1 MNVFG
6 EGLSTSSPESEQGAN
21 AALTELEKGLRST
34 KVGEQ
39 AEAIVRF
46 PNLFSQYPFPILIN
60 SGMLKLAELF
70 RQGSNFLKMCVL
82 RVCQQ
87 SSIHLDKVT
96 SVDELVRRIITVINS
111 NDPVARALTL
121 RVLGAIAAIIPER
134 KAVHHKVRC
143 SLDSQDQVELYA
155 AIYAANKFAAR
166 SKTFSTDICPKL
178 LAMIQGPTTSLPV
191 KLKLLPIFQHMH
203 HSATTT
209 AQVRSACLSMLPS
222 YPGQSFLL
230 VSLRTLTSLAVH
242 TLVDIPNQVTLL
254 LDHLSRDP
262 RQEVRLAL
270 ISDLSLLAKKETA
283 HLWTKKNIEDMITF
297 SRRTECEDSMLKS
310 IKVIRD
316 LITGGGVGVYN
327 IELGHDSSLLSLCD
341 HAAYNPRICVASNGT
356 ELLTVLACTTAR
368 EGLQDLTGEAV
379 LAIESLCFL
388 INSGINSKDDG
399 KFEKRDLE
407 SFKRCLRCVVLLC
420 EQNADTTGQ
429 FVDILGGMLPSLR
442 TESELTMLNLVV
454 ETLAALGSLRSGVL
468 ALLVPDITQLI
479 NELVSG
485 PDKKKLEITLVLLNT
500 LLLQTLRGCSWPV
513 SSTDC
518 LQLSLSRLNYWNQFK
533 LGRAA
538 SRYGHHGVAA
548 ETFGKIADNAQ
559 SDSGYYWLEGLSL
572 LSKAEHTLTMTS
584 TLSLQERLSESLTL
598 FHRSISSLRYAST
611 PTSPLSFQLKF
622 VLCRIEVV
630 TVLSCLVSA
639 ATSLSTSP
647 PPAIAGALAA
657 QSRDELAR
665 CGRVTPQLRK
675 VVQQLNGCATAWI
688 KLAEESFDADTASLA
703 LLSVQQQLMACTATW
718 IEMVCLKSS
727 LQGSIYTDIELEF
740 SPSLPANHQP
750 TVELAN
756 FIGNVQAVAS
766 SFLSL
771 ANNPSPLAKPISHLH
786 TACLTE
792 VVAQIT
798 SHPIPYPRFFYQSL
812 QQTKLKLAITP
823 QPRAAGEPVA
833 VNTSQYMAVKVE
845 GVIQRSGNSMDHPR
859 EVAGILV
866 QLNCSMQ
873 KSQEKP
879 VPVKTDTKG
888 DNSATN
894 LEQEVEP
901 HNDFFSSQ
909 FLVPFPL
916 PGLYTVNIDTS
927 WIDKQG
933 ISWRTGSKCSITVK
947 SFEDRSNTS
956 RTVSRA

>member
-1 MNVFG
+1 MMNVFG
-6 EGLSTSSPESEQGAN
+6 EGLPATSPESEQGAN
-21 AALTELEKGLRST
+21 AALTELEKGLRSS

-46 PNLFSQYPFPILIN
+46 PHLFSQYPFPILIN

-87 SSIHLDKVT
+87 SSLHLDKVT
-96 SVDELVRRIITVINS
+96 SVDELVRRVITVINS

-121 RVLGAIAAIIPER
+121 RVLGSIAAIIPER
-134 KAVHHKVRC
+134 KAVHHKVRT

-178 LAMIQGPTTSLPV
+178 LVMIQGPATSLPV

-203 HSATTT
+203 HSATT
-209 AQVRSACLSMLPS
+209 AAHVRSACLSMLPL

-230 VSLRTLTSLAVH
+230 VALRTLTSLATH
-242 TLVDIPNQVTLL
+242 TLVDIPSQVTLL
-254 LDHLSRDP
+254 LEHLTKDP
-262 RQEVRLAL
+262 RQQVRLAL
-270 ISDLSLLAKKETA
+270 LSDLSLLAREDTA
-283 HLWTKKNIEDMITF
+283 HLWTKENMEDMVMFARQTQ
-297 SRRTECEDSMLKS
+297 CEDSMTRS
-310 IKVIRD
+310 IAVVRD
-316 LITGGGVGVYN
+316 ILSGGGVSVYN
-327 IELGHDSSLLSLCD
+327 TELGPASPILCLCEQ
-341 HAAYNPRICVASNGT
+341 AAYSSQLVVAAMGT

-368 EGLQDLTGEAV
+368 EGLEDLTGEAV

-388 INSGINSKDDG
+388 VSSGEVAGSGGMDRKTQNS
-399 KFEKRDLE
+399 FR
-407 SFKRCLRCVVLLC
+407 RCLKCVVMLC
-420 EQNADTTGQ
+420 KQKADCTGQ
-429 FVDILGGMLPSLR
+429 FVDILGGMLVSLGAE
-442 TESELTMLNLVV
+442 TNLTMLQLVV

-468 ALLVPDITQLI
+468 ALLVPDITQLAR
-479 NELVSG
+479 ELVIW
-485 PDKKKLEITLVLLNT
+485 PDNKQLGTTMVLLNT
-500 LLLQTLRGCSWPV
+500 LLLQTLRGSSWPE
-513 SSTDC
+513 SAKEC
-518 LQLSLSRLNYWNQFK
+518 LQLTLARLDCWDQYR

-538 SRYGHHGVAA
+538 SRYGHHGVAGDVFGEIA
-548 ETFGKIADNAQ
+548 EWAQ
-559 SDSGYYWLEGLSL
+559 SDTGYCWLQGLSL
-572 LSKAEHTLTMTS
+572 LSQAENTLVMTS
-584 TLSLQERLSESLTL
+584 TLSLQERLATSLTL
-598 FHRSISSLRYAST
+598 FHRAMSSLRCSSTAS
-611 PTSPLSFQLKF
+611 SPLTFQLEF
-622 VLCRIEVV
+622 VTCRIEVV

-647 PPAIAGALAA
+647 PPAIAAALAA

-675 VVQQLNGCATAWI
+675 VVRQLSSCAAGWVR
-688 KLAEESFDADTASLA
+688 LAETSFDADSSSLA
-703 LLSVQQQLMACTATW
+703 LLAVQQQVMASTATW
-718 IEMVCLKSS
+718 IEMVCLKSP
-727 LQGSIYTDIELEF
+727 LQGSIYTDTEVEF
-740 SPSLPANHQP
+740 SPSLPGNHQP
-750 TVELAN
+750 TVELAD
-756 FIGNVQAVAS
+756 FITNIQTVAT

-786 TACLTE
+786 TTCLME

-798 SHPIPYPRFFYQSL
+798 SHPLPYPRFFYQSL

-845 GVIQRSGNSMDHPR
+845 GVIQRAGGVRGHPR
-859 EVAGILV
+859 EVAGVVV

-873 KSQEKP
+873 KAQEKS
-879 VPVKTDTKG
+879 VKSDSKVENTT
-888 DNSATN
+888 TN

-909 FLVPFPL
+909 FLVPFPS
-916 PGLYTVNIDTS
+916 PGLYTVNIDTA
-927 WIDKQG
+927 WKDRQG
-933 ISWRTGSKCSITVK
+933 LSWRTGAKCNITVK
-947 SFEDRSNTS
+947 SFEDRSNNS
-956 RTVSRA
+956 RTVARA